1 MKPSALFTTAIF
13 ATSAS
18 AIGPASPGAAP
29 QAARPAGK
37 PGPTENWKWA
47 STSPFKSAA
56 LKTKFAPW
64 TCAAEQTFRAREFL
78 LDDLSE
84 LPPLGIKP
92 FREALKLVFADRQ
105 YPGSWDGIDPH
116 GYDRDLLVMEYAQVP
131 RRVRAWIEEQERSE
145 GKGKGLF
152 AVYEKPVG
160 EAEPRS
166 TVAFGKKNEDE
177 DPKADEGR
185 VVIFAPG
192 ALWEVLPLWVAE
204 ESACPGKFLFCRFVS
219 TGTGFAVDCDHH
231 LDGRRMLT
239 RGVLQ
244 MSSLTSP
251 STAPSWLTA
260 RSSRGPSTRPR
271 RTARREREISS
282 SPSGHRCWPLCRRRV
297 PRRMSF
303 E

>member
-37 PGPTENWKWA
+37 PAPTENWKWA
-47 STSPFKSAA
+47 STSPFQSAA

-64 TCAAEQTFRAREFL
+64 SCAAEQTFRAREFL

-92 FREALKLVFADRQ
+92 FREALKLVFADRH

-116 GYDRDLLVMEYAQVP
+116 GYDRDLLVMDYAQVP

-160 EAEPRS
+160 EAEPTG
-166 TVAFGKKNEDE
+166 TVNFNDEEEDE
-177 DPKADEGR
+177 DRKADEGR
-185 VVIFAPG
+185 VVVFAPG

-204 ESACPGKFLFCRFVS
+204 ESACPDALLDITKYSAELADGKVVAWPINKTKAQRNA
-219 TGTGFAVDCDHH
+219 G
-231 LDGRRMLT
+231 
-239 RGVLQ
+239 
-244 MSSLTSP
+244 
-251 STAPSWLTA
+251 
-260 RSSRGPSTRPR
+260 
-271 RTARREREISS
+271 EREIEFTIRAQVLEAAPVESAEKEE
-282 SPSGHRCWPLCRRRV
+282 L
-297 PRRMSF
+297 
-303 E
+303 